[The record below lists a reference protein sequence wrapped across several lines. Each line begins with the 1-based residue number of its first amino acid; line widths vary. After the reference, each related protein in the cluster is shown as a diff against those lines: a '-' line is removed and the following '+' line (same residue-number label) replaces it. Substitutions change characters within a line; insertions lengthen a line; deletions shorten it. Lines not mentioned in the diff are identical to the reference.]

1 MKIAIVAP
9 SPVPF
14 GIGGAENL
22 WRGLFEYLNQETSH
36 QADLIKLPSKE
47 HNFWDLIDSYRAFSL
62 LDLRHFDLVLSTKY
76 PAWMVSHP
84 RHVCYMQHRLRGLA
98 DHYHLTGQPARFT
111 SGLPLIT
118 KLQSYMRD
126 HQGAREALPEFF
138 GLLDELRGSPDLPQD
153 ALAFPGPFIRE
164 IVEFLDGIGLSR
176 TNIHRYAAISAHVAK
191 REGYFPKGVP
201 VKVIHHPS
209 SLKAFRTGGSDYLFT
224 ASRLDQVKR
233 VALAVET
240 MQHLPQDITLKIA
253 GDGPDQ
259 GRLTAMAGDD
269 PRISFLGFVPDHE
282 LENLY
287 ADALAVLFVP
297 YDEDYGLI
305 TIEAMMSRKP
315 VITCLDSGGPN
326 EFVRDGETGFSVKP
340 SSAALA
346 EKIGYLHQHPAEA
359 RRMGQAGRA
368 KAEGITWER
377 TVSALLDEPVRRPAS
392 VVHRS
397 RRPKITLASTFS
409 VYPPGYGG
417 PIRVYHL
424 YKNLTRLFDV
434 DLVTISY
441 ATDTPFEGEI
451 APGLR
456 EIRVPKSPK
465 HQKRE
470 LELEG
475 KVGVPIGDVAMPRL
489 LRLTP
494 EYMTALK
501 RSVAQ
506 SQFVVACHPYMLPA
520 IAEVCDLSQTFLIY
534 EAQDVE
540 YVLKQQVLPDNTIAR
555 SLLED
560 TRKVEADC
568 CQLSRLIMVCA
579 MSEAKSLSE
588 LYGVAAE
595 RMVEVPNGADLE
607 TVHFTD
613 SKARKKA
620 KWEAGLEH
628 SFVAIFMGSRHPP
641 NVAAADQLLA
651 LAKVLPDVRFLIMGD
666 VCWALRQKA
675 LPKNLGLMG
684 VVDEETRLTVL
695 RLADVALNPMTMGSG
710 TNLKMLE
717 YMAAGIPVISTT
729 MGARGL
735 GIENGE
741 HAVICPIEAFPEE
754 IQRVRDDPG
763 RVANQTKSARSL
775 VERSFDWRV
784 IAGKLEAELQ
794 DLLPPALRVAV
805 SPNTTA
811 KPARAPRERTEELA
825 AILQGRLGKL
835 DAAWERIE
843 QIEGWSSKGAAELL
857 MGCHAWQEFHG
868 VSGHLAE
875 IGCYKGRYTS
885 CLALCLQEGETIYID
900 DIFELQELNISR
912 SGKSCTESDVKWSIK
927 LTGGDATR
935 LRFLKKKS
943 SELTTADIPSN
954 IRLFHIDGGHSF
966 SEQYEDLEYAA
977 AHIMRPYGLL
987 IVDDY
992 ENYEWLEVRQATNAF
1007 LARHEELVVLAFR
1020 DNKAIIGCREV
1031 SSEFE
1036 SEIIP
1041 LLASQHRRA
1050 T

>member
-14 GIGGAENL
+14 MIGGAENL
-22 WRGLFEYLNQETSH
+22 WRGLFEYINQETTH
-36 QADLIKLPSKE
+36 QADLIKVPTKE
-47 HNFWDLIDSYRAFSL
+47 YGSWDLIDSYRAFSL

-98 DHYHLTGQPARFT
+98 DHYQLTGQPAT
-111 SGLPLIT
+111 YVSSLPLIIRIQT
-118 KLQSYMRD
+118 YMRD
-126 HQGAREALPEFF
+126 RQGSREALPEFF
-138 GLLDELRGSPDLPQD
+138 GLLNELRGSPDLPQD

-164 IVEFLDGIGLSR
+164 IVHFLDGIGLSR
-176 TNIHRYAAISAHVAK
+176 ANIHRYAAISDHVAK

-209 SLKAFRTGGSDYLFT
+209 SLKAYRTGGSDYLFT
-224 ASRLDQVKR
+224 ASRLDHVKR
-233 VALAVET
+233 VALTVEA
-240 MQHLPQDITLKIA
+240 MQHLPQDVTLKIA
-253 GDGPDQ
+253 GDGPDH
-259 GRLTAMAGDD
+259 GRLMAMAADD
-269 PRISFLGFVPDHE
+269 PRIKLLGFVPDHQ
-282 LENLY
+282 LADLY

-297 YDEDYGLI
+297 YDEDFGLI
-305 TIEAMMSRKP
+305 TIEAMMSGKP
-315 VITCLDSGGPN
+315 VITCTDSGGPN
-326 EFVRDGETGFSVKP
+326 EFVRDGETGFSVQP
-340 SSAALA
+340 SPKALA
-346 EKIGYLHQHPAEA
+346 EKIQYLCKHPEDA

-368 KAEGITWER
+368 RAQAITWEA
-377 TVSALLDEPVRRPAS
+377 TVSALLDEPVRKPVR
-392 VVHRS
+392 VHRA
-397 RRPKITLASTFS
+397 RRPKITLATTFAI
-409 VYPPGYGG
+409 YPPGYGG
-417 PIRVYHL
+417 PIRIYHL

-489 LRLTP
+489 YHLTP
-494 EYMTALK
+494 EYLAALK
-501 RSVAQ
+501 RSLTHADL
-506 SQFVVACHPYMLPA
+506 VVASHPYLLPA
-520 IAEVCDLSQTFLIY
+520 ILEVSDLSHLPLIY
-534 EAQDVE
+534 EAHNVE
-540 YVLKQQVLPDNTIAR
+540 VALKQQVLPDNATAR
-555 SLLED
+555 TLLDD

-568 CQLSRLIMVCA
+568 CDLSRLIMVCA

-588 LYGVAAE
+588 LYGVPLE
-595 RMVEVPNGADLE
+595 RMIEVPNGVDLE

-613 SKARKKA
+613 TEARKKS
-620 KWEAGLEH
+620 KKVVGLNQ

-684 VVDEETRLTVL
+684 VVDEETKRVVQSV
-695 RLADVALNPMTMGSG
+695 ADVALNPMTMGSG

-717 YMAAGIPVISTT
+717 YMAAGIPVISTP

-735 GIENGE
+735 GIDHGE
-741 HAVICPIEAFPEE
+741 HAVICPIEAFPQE
-754 IQRVRDDPG
+754 IERLRDDPG
-763 RVANQTKSARSL
+763 RTASQIRSARSL

-784 IAGKLEAELQ
+784 IARKLETELHN
-794 DLLPPALRVAV
+794 LLPLPLKGAEAVYPAIPRPAPVPKESKSGLPALHQERL
-805 SPNTTA
+805 
-811 KPARAPRERTEELA
+811 AR
-825 AILQGRLGKL
+825 L
-835 DAAWERIE
+835 DLVWEQIE
-843 QIEGWSSKGAAELL
+843 QIEGWFSKGAAELL
-857 MGCHAWQEFHG
+857 MGCHAWQEYHG

-875 IGCYKGRYTS
+875 IGCYKGKYTA
-885 CLALCLQEGETIYID
+885 CLALCLQEGEAIYID

-927 LTGGDATR
+927 LTGGDVTR

-943 SELTTADIPSN
+943 SELTAADMPGN
-954 IRLFHIDGGHSF
+954 VRLFHIDGGHSF

-977 AHIMRPYGLL
+977 AHITRPYGLL

-1007 LARHEELVVLAFR
+1007 LARHQELVVLAFR
-1020 DNKAIIGCREV
+1020 DNKAIIGFREV
-1031 SSEFE
+1031 SKEFE
-1036 SEIIP
+1036 SEILP

-1050 T
+1050 N